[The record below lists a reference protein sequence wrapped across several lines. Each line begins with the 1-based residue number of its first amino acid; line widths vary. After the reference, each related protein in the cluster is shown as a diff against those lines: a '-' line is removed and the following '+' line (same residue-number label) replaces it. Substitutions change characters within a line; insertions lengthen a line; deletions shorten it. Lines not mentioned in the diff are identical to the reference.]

1 MLKNATADQ
10 ILMILSIV
18 KTCKCAYLLTFP
30 LCLTWGGKGYK
41 QTLSIPRF
49 IAMHV
54 SFPVGNFFH
63 YVHILSLNEFCVVFL
78 ILGTAFILLFRQ

>member
-1 MLKNATADQ
+1 MCLPIDFA
-10 ILMILSIV
+10 IV
-18 KTCKCAYLLTFP
+18 SDL
-30 LCLTWGGKGYK
+30 GGKGYK
-41 QTLSIPRF
+41 QTLSVPSF